1 MPERKSSGTVK
12 ASVRQSVR
20 RAGLVVAAFSVLS
33 SALTSGL
40 GAQSRAELARVIR
53 QKVLSN
59 GLEVI
64 VIENRGVPLATIEID
79 VKNGSFTQTAD
90 YAGLPHLY
98 EHMFFKASRQYADPG
113 AFSNRAGEL
122 GAEFNGTTSEERVNY
137 YLTTLAD
144 SIEGGMRLMAAQLR
158 EPLFREDELGRER
171 EVVIGEYDR
180 QESNPFFQLTQR
192 SGRVL
197 WGAEWPRKNTIGERS
212 VIRGTTPQ
220 KMREIQY
227 RYYVPNN
234 TALIVSGDVSADRV
248 FRLAEEILGD
258 WKRGDDPFSRWPIPP
273 MPVLAHDTAM
283 IIEQPVSA
291 ITVLVQWQGP
301 SVGKDPVSTYA
312 ADVFSDALNQ
322 PGSILQKKLVDTGL
336 WDGVGFNYYTLDQVG
351 PITVSGQTS
360 RERLKAALRALRG
373 ELTHVA
379 DLTYIPRETLEE
391 VKASR
396 SVSSAFGLERASE
409 LTHTIGF
416 WWAVASLDYF
426 MGYVDNMAKQTLPD
440 LKRYADAYITG
451 SPRLISI
458 LISPEDRRA
467 LGLTEAELV
476 QLVGR

>member
-1 MPERKSSGTVK
+1 MTERKSAAPVN
-12 ASVRQSVR
+12 ASVVR
-20 RAGLVVAAFSVLS
+20 WVRHLLIVVAAVSSVGVP
-33 SALTSGL
+33 T

-53 QKVLSN
+53 QKVLAN

-64 VIENRGVPLATIEID
+64 VVENRGVPLATIEINA
-79 VKNGSFTQTAD
+79 KNGSFTQTPD
-90 YAGLPHLY
+90 YVGLPHLY
-98 EHMFFKASRQYADPG
+98 EHMFFKASRQNAEPG
-113 AFSNRAGEL
+113 SFSGRAGEL

-144 SIEGGMRLMAAQLR
+144 SLEGGMRLMAAQLR
-158 EPLFREDELGRER
+158 EPLFREDELNRER
-171 EVVIGEYDR
+171 EVVLGEYDR

-197 WGAEWPRKNTIGERS
+197 WGSEWARKNTIGERA

-234 TALIVSGDVSADRV
+234 TALIVAGDVNPERV
-248 FRLAEEILGD
+248 FRLAEEIFGD
-258 WKRGDDPFSRWPIPP
+258 WKRGDDPFARWPIPP
-273 MPVLAHDTAM
+273 MPTFTRDTAV

-291 ITVLVQWQGP
+291 ITVLVQWHGP
-301 SVGKDPVSTYA
+301 SVGKDPAATYA

-322 PGSILQKKLVDTGL
+322 PGSILQRKLVDSGL
-336 WDGVGFNYYTLDQVG
+336 WDGVGLNYYTLNQVG
-351 PITVSGQTS
+351 PISISGQTS
-360 RERLKAALRALRG
+360 RERLKAALRALKE
-373 ELTHVA
+373 ELPHLG

-391 VKASR
+391 VKAGR
-396 SVSSAFGLERASE
+396 AVTSAFGLERASE

-416 WWAVASLDYF
+416 WWAVASLEYF
-426 MGYVDNMAKQTLPD
+426 MGYIDNMAKQTLPD
-440 LKRYADAYITG
+440 LKRYADGYITG
-451 SPRLISI
+451 KPRVISI
-458 LISPEDRRA
+458 LISPEDRKA

>member
-1 MPERKSSGTVK
+1 VK
-12 ASVRQSVR
+12 ASASR
-20 RAGLVVAAFSVLS
+20 RLAVTFAVLVALAAP
-33 SALTSGL
+33 AA
-40 GAQSRAELARVIR
+40 AQSRAELARVIR
-53 QKVLSN
+53 QKVLAN

-64 VIENRGVPLATIEID
+64 VVENRGVPLATIEID
-79 VKNGSFTQTAD
+79 VKNGSFTQTPD
-90 YAGLPHLY
+90 YTGLPHLY

-113 AFSNRAGEL
+113 AFSGRAGEL
-122 GAEFNGTTSEERVNY
+122 GAEYNGTTSEERVNY

-144 SIEGGMRLMAAQLR
+144 SLEGGIRLMAAQLR

-171 EVVIGEYDR
+171 EIVIGEYDR

-192 SGRVL
+192 SGRVI
-197 WGAEWPRKNTIGERS
+197 WGAEWARKNTIGERS

-234 TALIVSGDVSADRV
+234 TALIVSGDVDAERV

-258 WKRGDDPFSRWPIPP
+258 WKRGDDPFTRWPIPP
-273 MPVLAHDTAM
+273 MPVITKDTAVV
-283 IIEQPVSA
+283 IEQPVSA
-291 ITVLVQWQGP
+291 ITVLIQWHGP
-301 SVGKDPVSTYA
+301 SVQQDPTSTYA

-322 PGSILQKKLVDTGL
+322 PGSILQKKLVDSGL
-336 WDGVGFNYYTLDQVG
+336 WDGIGVNYYTLNHVG
-351 PITVSGQTS
+351 PISISGQTS
-360 RERLKAALRALRG
+360 KERLKAALRALKG
-373 ELTHVA
+373 ELTHIA
-379 DLTYIPRETLEE
+379 EPTYIPRETLEE
-391 VKASR
+391 VKAER

-426 MGYVDNMAKQTLPD
+426 MGYVDNMARQSLGD
-440 LKRYADAYITG
+440 LKRYADTYITG
-451 SPRLISI
+451 KPRVISI
-458 LISPEDRRA
+458 LISPEDRKA

>member
-1 MPERKSSGTVK
+1 MPERNPPESPK
-12 ASVRQSVR
+12 ASA
-20 RAGLVVAAFSVLS
+20 RAARAWRTCLAAL
-33 SALTSGL
+33 ALAATAAL
-40 GAQSRAELARVIR
+40 PAAAQSRAELARVIR
-53 QKVLSN
+53 QKVLAH

-64 VIENRGVPLATIEID
+64 VIENRGVPLVTVEID
-79 VKNGSFTQTAD
+79 VRNGSFTQTPD
-90 YAGLPHLY
+90 YQGLPHLY
-98 EHMFFKASRQYADPG
+98 EHMFFKASRRYAEPG

-144 SIEGGMRLMAAQLR
+144 SLDGALRLMAAQLR
-158 EPLFREDELGRER
+158 EPLFRDDELARER

-197 WGAEWPRKNTIGERS
+197 WGAEWSRKNTIGERA

-234 TALIVSGDVSADRV
+234 TALIVSGDVSAERV
-248 FRLAEEILGD
+248 FALAQEVLGD
-258 WKRGDDPFSRWPIPP
+258 WPRGEDPFIKWPIPP
-273 MPVLAHDTAM
+273 MPPIARDTALL
-283 IIEQPVSA
+283 IEQPVSA

-301 SVGKDPVSTYA
+301 SVGKDPAATYA

-322 PGSILQKKLVDTGL
+322 PTSQLQRKLVDSGL
-336 WDGVGFNYYTLDQVG
+336 WDGVGFNYYTLNQVG

-360 RERLKAALRALRG
+360 RDRLRAALKALKA
-373 ELTHVA
+373 ELTHVNE
-379 DLTYIPRETLEE
+379 LTYIPRETLDE
-391 VKASR
+391 VKAER
-396 SVSSAFGLERASE
+396 AVSSAFGLERASE
-409 LTHTIGF
+409 LVHTIGF

-426 MGYVDNMAKQTLPD
+426 MGYVDNMARQTLPD
-440 LKRYADAYITG
+440 LKRYADTYITAK
-451 SPRLISI
+451 PRVISI
-458 LISPEDRRA
+458 LLSPEDRRA